1 VGKNKKTDDSG
12 TNAMCE
18 NLSLP
23 ARKGCSYRLLTLFL
37 KLLRTVRECEG
48 RTTSK
53 KFMRVRRAGHTE
65 DRRFNEV
72 TLVSAMI

>member
-1 VGKNKKTDDSG
+1 
-12 TNAMCE
+12 MCE

-23 ARKGCSYRLLTLFL
+23 AREGCSYRLITLFL

-48 RTTSK
+48 HTASK
-53 KFMRVRRAGHTE
+53 KFMRIRRTGHNE

-72 TLVSAMI
+72 TLVSATI